1 MVYVLVTLESVL
13 RFSLL
18 STNVAVP
25 NKMFRKMLALQLH
38 MILHWPLQAMA
49 ETTTDAFVPTFSSNN
64 ILQQVFI
71 ASHK

>member
-1 MVYVLVTLESVL
+1 MVFVLVTLESVL
-13 RFSLL
+13 RFGLL

-25 NKMFRKMLALQLH
+25 NKMFGKMLALH
-38 MILHWPLQAMA
+38 MILHLPLQAMA

-64 ILQQVFI
+64 ILQQVLV

>member
-25 NKMFRKMLALQLH
+25 NKMFGKMLALH
-38 MILHWPLQAMA
+38 MILHLPLQAMA

-64 ILQQVFI
+64 ILQQVFM

>member
-1 MVYVLVTLESVL
+1 MVHIFMLQESPL

-25 NKMFRKMLALQLH
+25 DKVFGKMIALHVKLH
-38 MILHWPLQAMA
+38 LPSQAMA
-49 ETTTDAFVPTFSSNN
+49 ETTTEAFVTTFGSNN
-64 ILQQVFI
+64 VLQQVFI

>member
-25 NKMFRKMLALQLH
+25 NKMFGKMLALH
-38 MILHWPLQAMA
+38 MILHLPFQAMA

-64 ILQQVFI
+64 ILQQVFM

>member
-1 MVYVLVTLESVL
+1 MVYVFVTLESVL

-25 NKMFRKMLALQLH
+25 DKVFGKMLALHVKFHL
-38 MILHWPLQAMA
+38 PLQAMA
-49 ETTTDAFVPTFSSNN
+49 ETTTEAFVTTFGSNN
-64 ILQQVFI
+64 VLQQVFI

>member
-1 MVYVLVTLESVL
+1 MVYVFVTLESVL

-25 NKMFRKMLALQLH
+25 DKVFGKMLALHVKLH
-38 MILHWPLQAMA
+38 LPLQAMA
-49 ETTTDAFVPTFSSNN
+49 ETSTDAFVTTFSSNN
-64 ILQQVFI
+64 ILQQVFK